1 MRRRRSGREEDD
13 ERDAR
18 RSTAHGTATAAT
30 QRAVDVALFS
40 GPADQTA
47 GNVALLLE
55 KSTPSSPALTAERS
69 LSGSGSTLLWPHHSL
84 RALVAVDST
93 RVCVHDEIWIDR
105 YRFWLALSMQSWH
118 SSVVHSCSRC
128 LAWSNLPVH
137 QDS

>member
-40 GPADQTA
+40 GLADQTG

-55 KSTPSSPALTAERS
+55 KSTPRPPALTAERS

-84 RALVAVDST
+84 LALVAVDST
-93 RVCVHDEIWIDR
+93 RVC
-105 YRFWLALSMQSWH
+105 A
-118 SSVVHSCSRC
+118 
-128 LAWSNLPVH
+128 
-137 QDS
+137 